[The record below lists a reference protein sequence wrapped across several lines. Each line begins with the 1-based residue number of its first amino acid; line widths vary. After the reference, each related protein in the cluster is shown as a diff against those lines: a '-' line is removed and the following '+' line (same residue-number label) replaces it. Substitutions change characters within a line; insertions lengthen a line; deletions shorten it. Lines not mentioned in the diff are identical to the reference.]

1 VSEAVLPPS
10 WDGSVVLDIGGD
22 VGALIL
28 RTSPSALGREIDLI
42 PSDANTPQVHS
53 AVRERRMPDGSSFAA
68 VYPQLKE
75 GSYTIEG
82 STQCLVIVGGR
93 VTDLFFHE
101 HDDADELST
110 AKGEHHVF
118 K

>member
-1 VSEAVLPPS
+1 MSETILSPS

-28 RTSPSALGREIDLI
+28 RTTPSSFGREIDL
-42 PSDANTPQVHS
+42 TPDDMSAPKVHS

-82 STQCLVIVGGR
+82 TSQRLAIVGGK
-93 VTDLFFHE
+93 VTDVVLSE
-101 HDDADELST
+101 LDETYVPSKV
-110 AKGEHHVF
+110 KGEHHVF

>member
-1 VSEAVLPPS
+1 VIETALPPS

-28 RTSPSALGREIDLI
+28 RTSHARLGHEIDLV
-42 PSDANTPQVHS
+42 PDDPTTPHVHS
-53 AVRERRMPDGSSFAA
+53 AVRERRTPMGSSFAA

-82 STQCLVIVGGR
+82 SLQRLFVVGGR
-93 VTDLFFHE
+93 VIDVAF
-101 HDDADELST
+101 DES
-110 AKGEHHVF
+110 
-118 K
+118 

>member
-1 VSEAVLPPS
+1 MSEALSPPS

-28 RTSPSALGREIDLI
+28 RTSRHAQGREIELI
-42 PSDANTPQVHS
+42 PDDRSAPEVHS
-53 AVRERRMPDGSSFAA
+53 AVRERRAPDGSSFAV

-75 GSYTIEG
+75 GAYTIEG
-82 STQCLVIVGGR
+82 TAQRLTIAGGR
-93 VTDLFFHE
+93 VTDVAFHE
-101 HDDADELST
+101 RDDDHEALNT
-110 AKGEHHVF
+110 KGEHHVF

>member
-1 VSEAVLPPS
+1 MSETLLPS

-28 RTSPSALGREIDLI
+28 RTPPTSFGCEIDLV
-42 PSDANTPQVHS
+42 PDDMCAPRVHS
-53 AVRERRMPDGSSFAA
+53 AVRERRTINGSSFAA

-82 STQCLVIVGGR
+82 TTQRLTIVGGR
-93 VTDLFFHE
+93 VLDVALE
-101 HDDADELST
+101 A
-110 AKGEHHVF
+110 
-118 K
+118 